1 MSVDPFE
8 PLGVGPDAPP
18 LGPGE
23 EWVHPHGRPDTDLL
37 VVQTIPDEAP
47 TLVREGLARRR
58 IQAVEGV
65 CLCEGRLLWRDECPD
80 PEAQERIFGPA
91 SPGDGLD
98 SSRVLAVHRDECPA
112 HDRNLVPALAAW
124 NEERDAG

>member
-23 EWVHPHGRPDTDLL
+23 EWVEPKGRPGHRL
-37 VVQTIPDEAP
+37 VVSTIPDDAP
-47 TLVREGLARRR
+47 PLVREGLARRR

-65 CLCEGRLLWRDECPD
+65 CLCEGRLLWRDECSD
-80 PEAQERIFGPA
+80 PEVQERIFGPA

-124 NEERDAG
+124 HDGRGD